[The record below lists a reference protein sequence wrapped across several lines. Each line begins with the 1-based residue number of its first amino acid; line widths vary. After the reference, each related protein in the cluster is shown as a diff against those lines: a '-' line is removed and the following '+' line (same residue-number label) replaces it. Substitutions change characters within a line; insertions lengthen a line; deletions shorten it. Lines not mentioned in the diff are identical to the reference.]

1 MTQPKG
7 TPTGRETATPG
18 TSVQFINVGKTFTSG
33 KKQTVAV
40 RDVTLTVEPGDIL
53 GIIGYSGAGK
63 STLIRLI
70 NGLDTATEGQI
81 LLDGT
86 DIVGMPERKLRKIRR
101 HVGMIFQQFNLLN
114 SRTAAGNISYP
125 LELAGVPKA
134 ERERRVRE
142 LLDFVGLSERGGH
155 YPSQVSGGQKQRI
168 GIARALATNPT
179 LLLADEATSALD
191 PETTADVL
199 ELLRKVNDELGIT
212 IVLIT
217 HEMHVVRAIADQV
230 AVMDAGEVVEFGP
243 THQLFSRPQHPM
255 TQRFVKTAMQDRPA
269 GRELDMLL
277 DSLGPGIRLA
287 TLRLGR
293 DTDLAEAFAAARDA
307 GVDVQIVH
315 GSVNSVQ
322 HHSFGRITVRIL
334 GDDAALAQAFDA
346 LRTFTDVEELTRP

>member
-7 TPTGRETATPG
+7 NPTGQKAAPG
-18 TSVQFINVGKTFTSG
+18 TSVQFVNVGKTFTSG
-33 KKQTVAV
+33 KKKTVAV
-40 RDVTLTVEPGDIL
+40 RDVNLTVNPGDIL

-70 NGLDTATEGQI
+70 NGLDTATDGQI

-86 DIVGMPERKLRKIRR
+86 DIVGMPERKLRGIRR
-101 HVGMIFQQFNLLN
+101 NIGMIFQQFNLLN

-125 LELAGVPKA
+125 LELAGMPKA
-134 ERERRVRE
+134 ERKKRVDE

-155 YPSQVSGGQKQRI
+155 YPSQLSGGQKQRI

-199 ELLRKVNDELGIT
+199 ELLRKVNEELGIT

-217 HEMHVVRAIADQV
+217 HEMHVVREIADFV
-230 AVMDAGEVVEFGP
+230 AVMDAGEVVESGP
-243 THQLFSRPQHPM
+243 THQLFRDPQHPM
-255 TQRFVKTAMQDRPA
+255 TQRFVKTAMQDRPG

-277 DSLGPGIRLA
+277 DSLEPGVRLA
-287 TLRLGR
+287 TLRIGR
-293 DTDLAEAFAAARDA
+293 DTDLTEALAAARDA

-322 HHSFGRITVRIL
+322 QHSFGRITVRLL
-334 GDDAALAQAFDA
+334 GDDTQLDQVFTA
-346 LRTFTDVEELTRP
+346 LRKFTDVEELTR